1 MELSNFDFH
10 KELGMLRDE
19 ISNFYLKKGES
30 NQRFANGD
38 NKLCIP
44 QEKRIEWLTKIHKQ
58 RDPLISM
65 DEMTFQVT
73 KIPY

>member
-30 NQRFANGD
+30 N
-38 NKLCIP
+38 
-44 QEKRIEWLTKIHKQ
+44 
-58 RDPLISM
+58 
-65 DEMTFQVT
+65 
-73 KIPY
+73 